1 MFINL
6 SSFFSGKLLINH
18 VIMSVGCNIWKL
30 RKDNKI
36 VGSLRETNEDKEFLN
51 LDCSHAAQGYSKSVS
66 LLIAMFIRNK

>member
-1 MFINL
+1 
-6 SSFFSGKLLINH
+6 
-18 VIMSVGCNIWKL
+18 MSVGCNIWKL